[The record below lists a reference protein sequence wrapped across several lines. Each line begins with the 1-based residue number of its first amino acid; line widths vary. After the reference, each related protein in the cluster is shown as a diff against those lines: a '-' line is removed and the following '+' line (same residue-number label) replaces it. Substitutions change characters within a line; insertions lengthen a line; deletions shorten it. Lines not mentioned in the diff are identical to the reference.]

1 MTAKRFFSVLCVLLS
16 IQLSYAQYS
25 SSKLKTLDSTLT
37 ILHQRASFNGAV
49 LVAENG
55 KIVYKKALG
64 IANLA
69 TQAPLKTTSS
79 FNLASISKQFM
90 AMMVMMLKEQG
101 KLQFDDKVQKHLPD
115 FPYEKISIRHLLTHT
130 SGLPEY
136 FELAQ
141 KHNNTLDTLTNEKL
155 LQLLKTHQPYV
166 EFGVGEKWEYNNTGY
181 VILVSVIEK
190 AAGMPIEDFFKQQI
204 TRPLDMND
212 TYIYCLRMKQSP
224 INRVMGYQR
233 KNGRNVPNDLIRL
246 DGVVGD
252 GNVYSSVED
261 LLKWE
266 QALYTQKLVSTA
278 TWQEA
283 ITPVKLNN
291 GTTYPYGFGWKIE
304 EEGKVLSHTGGW
316 VGFLNVIVR
325 NVEKKQTIIVLT
337 NSTDVTATRIVRD
350 ILVGKVPKLPQ
361 TQLISNIKL
370 IDGTG
375 TASRKTAVRLRDDR
389 IWEIGDLTPFP
400 NEAVTDGKGMTLA
413 PGFIDSH
420 SHHFGGLEQHPDA
433 IAALNQGVTTIVTGQ
448 DGGSTPMD
456 TLQSFFK
463 KRPVAINVA
472 TYTGHSTLRAKVM
485 GAKSLYRTAKPE
497 EVEKMKILLRDEM
510 KKGSLGLATG
520 LEYESAFFSNRDEV
534 LTLAKVAAES
544 GGRYMSH
551 IRSEDINLDEAVD
564 EIIEIGKQTKM
575 PVQIS
580 HIKIA
585 KRDQWGNASA
595 LLTKLQKARAQGVN
609 ITADCYPYD
618 FWNSTLRVL
627 FPNRDYTNSA
637 SAEFAVTQLCD
648 PEKSVVVRFAP
659 NKDYAGKTLSQI
671 AAIRQEKP
679 AQTLMVLIAQAAE
692 FEEKNPD
699 YEGGIEAIMGKSM
712 DEPDITSFLSWSH
725 TNICSDGA
733 WRGHPRGYGAFTRV
747 LGTYVRD
754 KKIMPLET
762 AIHKMTGLTAE
773 HLGITDRGIVQ
784 SGYYA
789 DLVLLNPETV
799 KDNASIQN
807 STALSSGIEK
817 VWVNGQL
824 VYESQKST
832 GKFPGVFIKRK

>member
-1 MTAKRFFSVLCVLLS
+1 MAAKRFFSVLCVLLS
-16 IQLSYAQYS
+16 IQVSFAQYS
-25 SSKLKTLDSTLT
+25 PSKLKTLDSVLT
-37 ILHQRASFNGAV
+37 ILHQRASFSGVV

-55 KIVYKKALG
+55 KTVYKKALG
-64 IANLA
+64 MANL
-69 TQAPLKTTSS
+69 TTHEPLKTTSS
-79 FNLASISKQFM
+79 FNLASVSKQFM

-101 KLQFDDKVQKHLPD
+101 KLQFDDIVQQHLPD

-136 FELAQ
+136 FDLAQ

-155 LQLLKTHQPYV
+155 LQLLKTHQPNV
-166 EFGVGEKWEYNNTGY
+166 EFGIGEKWEYNNTGY
-181 VILVSVIEK
+181 VILASVIEK
-190 AAGMPIEDFFKQQI
+190 VAGMPIEDFFKQQI
-204 TRPLDMND
+204 TRPLGMKY
-212 TYIYCLRMKQSP
+212 TYIYCLRMKHSP
-224 INRVMGYQR
+224 VNRVMGYER
-233 KNGRNVPNDLIRL
+233 KNGQNVPNDLIRL

-261 LLKWE
+261 LLKWD
-266 QALYTQKLVSTA
+266 QALYTQKLVSAA

-291 GTTYPYGFGWKIE
+291 SQTHPYGFAWFIE
-304 EEGKVLSHTGGW
+304 NDGKVLSHTGSW
-316 VGFLNVIVR
+316 VGFFNEVIR
-325 NVEKKQTIIVLT
+325 NVEKKQTIIILS
-337 NSTDVTATRIVRD
+337 NSTDATVRKAVKD
-350 ILVGKVPKLPQ
+350 VLAGNVLKLPK
-361 TQLISNIKL
+361 TELISNIKL

-375 TASRKTAVRLRDDR
+375 TASRPAAVRLRDDK
-389 IWEIGDLTPFP
+389 IWEVGDLTPFP
-400 NEAVTDGKGMTLA
+400 NETVTEGKEMTLA

-420 SHHFGGLEQHPDA
+420 SHHFGGLEEHPEA
-433 IAALNQGVTTIVTGQ
+433 IAALNQGITTIVTGQ
-448 DGGSTPMD
+448 DGGSMPMD
-456 TLQSFFK
+456 TIQSFFK
-463 KRPVAINVA
+463 KRPVAVNVA
-472 TYTGHSTLRAKVM
+472 TYTGHSTLRAKAM
-485 GAKSLYRTAKPE
+485 GIKSLYRTAKPE
-497 EVEKMKILLRDEM
+497 EVEKMKSSLRDEM

-534 LTLAKVAAES
+534 LELAKVAAES

-551 IRSEDINLDEAVD
+551 IRSEDINLDEAID
-564 EIIEIGKQTKM
+564 EIIEIGRQTKM

-585 KRDQWGNASA
+585 KRDQWGNASV
-595 LLTKLQKARAQGVN
+595 LLGKLQKARAQGIN

-627 FPNRDYTNSA
+627 FPNRDYTNST

-659 NKDYAGKTLSQI
+659 NKAYAGKTLSQI
-671 AAIRQEKP
+671 ATLRQEKP
-679 AQTLMVLIAQAAE
+679 AQTLMALIAQAAE
-692 FEEKNPD
+692 FEERNPD

-712 DEPDITSFLSWSH
+712 DELDIAAFMSWSH
-725 TNICSDGA
+725 VNICSDGA
-733 WRGHPRGYGAFTRV
+733 WRGHPRGHGAFTRV
-747 LGTYVRD
+747 LGTYVRE
-754 KKIMPLET
+754 KKIIPLET

-799 KDNASIQN
+799 KDNANIQN

-817 VWVNGQL
+817 VWINGQL
-824 VYESQKST
+824 VYESQKTT
-832 GKFPGVFIKRK
+832 GIFPGVFIKRK